1 MGTDA
6 AGRRQYLYHPAW
18 REWRDRIKFSRACE
32 LGLAL
37 PAARARVSADLTLPG
52 MPRERALAIGFRLLD
67 LTGVR
72 IGSEAYAQTYG
83 TFGIATLR
91 REHVSTGRGR
101 VRLRFPGKG
110 GRMHDLAIVDADLR
124 DAVRVL
130 LARRSGGPELL
141 AWRSG
146 RSWVDVR
153 SAELND
159 YVREVTGCANVTAKD
174 FRTWQ
179 AAVRALAA
187 LSETDAPGRRR
198 PTVSRAMREVSDH
211 LGNTPTVA
219 RSSYVP
225 PDLVAAYL
233 DGEVLPTVPDP
244 VEDEALGWEAW
255 EQAALEFLTR

>member
-1 MGTDA
+1 MT
-6 AGRRQYLYHPAW
+6 
-18 REWRDRIKFSRACE
+18 
-32 LGLAL
+32 
-37 PAARARVSADLTLPG
+37 
-52 MPRERALAIGFRLLD
+52 RERALATGFRLLD

-91 REHVSTGRGR
+91 REHVSTGGGR

-110 GRMHDLAIVDADLR
+110 GRIHDIAIVDADLL
-124 DAVRVL
+124 DSVRVL

-153 SAELND
+153 SVDLND
-159 YVREVTGCANVTAKD
+159 YVRDVTGCANLTAKD

-187 LSETDAPGRRR
+187 LSETDAPGPRR
-198 PTVSRAMREVSDH
+198 PTVSRAMRAVSDH

-244 VEDEALGWEAW
+244 VDEESLGWEAW